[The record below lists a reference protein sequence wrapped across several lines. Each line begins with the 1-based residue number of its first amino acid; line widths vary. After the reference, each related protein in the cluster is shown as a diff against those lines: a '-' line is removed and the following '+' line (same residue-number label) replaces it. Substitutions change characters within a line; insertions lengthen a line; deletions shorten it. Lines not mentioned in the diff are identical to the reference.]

1 MQVQKEGKIGAVMTV
16 EEGGVYEGSIEK
28 LHTLYDLGVRIST
41 LTWNFPNELGFP
53 NPAQEE
59 GKPYLPDLENGL
71 TPTGITFVEE
81 MERLGLK
88 GPHVSCLY
96 YLSLYDELT
105 AAELCERCD
114 EDKAAISRS
123 LDDLEKNGYITCAS
137 GAGKRYKSPLRL
149 TERGKAVG
157 RAIGE
162 KITRIVEAASEG
174 LSEAERQTMY
184 RALALVS
191 ENLERIYT
199 HKKTA
204 GDRAARDEQ

>member
-1 MQVQKEGKIGAVMTV
+1 MEERFETFTV
-16 EEGGVYEGSIEK
+16 LI
-28 LHTLYDLGVRIST
+28 TRISRSIKRIK
-41 LTWNFPNELGFP
+41 
-53 NPAQEE
+53 A
-59 GKPYLPDLENGL
+59 D
-71 TPTGITFVEE
+71 E
-81 MERLGLK
+81 MADFELK

-96 YLSLYDELT
+96 YLSQRDGMT

-162 KITRIVEAASEG
+162 KIMRIVEAASEG

-199 HKKTA
+199 HKKTE

>member
-1 MQVQKEGKIGAVMTV
+1 MEERFETFTV
-16 EEGGVYEGSIEK
+16 LI
-28 LHTLYDLGVRIST
+28 TRISRSIKRIK
-41 LTWNFPNELGFP
+41 
-53 NPAQEE
+53 A
-59 GKPYLPDLENGL
+59 D
-71 TPTGITFVEE
+71 E
-81 MERLGLK
+81 MADFELK

-96 YLSLYDELT
+96 YLSQRDGMT

-204 GDRAARDEQ
+204 GDRAARDETITEEKHECSDHCGFDGRHARAHEGPFSHRAAHGAFWRGGVHRRRDHRQAPLL

>member
-1 MQVQKEGKIGAVMTV
+1 MEDRFETFTV
-16 EEGGVYEGSIEK
+16 LIA
-28 LHTLYDLGVRIST
+28 RISRSIRR
-41 LTWNFPNELGFP
+41 LK
-53 NPAQEE
+53 A
-59 GKPYLPDLENGL
+59 
-71 TPTGITFVEE
+71 EE

-162 KITRIVEAASEG
+162 KIMRIVEAASEG

-184 RALALVS
+184 RALSLVG
-191 ENLERIYT
+191 ENLERNYT

>member
-1 MQVQKEGKIGAVMTV
+1 MEDRFETFTV
-16 EEGGVYEGSIEK
+16 LIA
-28 LHTLYDLGVRIST
+28 RISRSIRR
-41 LTWNFPNELGFP
+41 LK
-53 NPAQEE
+53 A
-59 GKPYLPDLENGL
+59 
-71 TPTGITFVEE
+71 EE

-199 HKKTA
+199 HKKTT
-204 GDRAARDEQ
+204 GDLTARDRQ

>member
-1 MQVQKEGKIGAVMTV
+1 MEERFETFTV
-16 EEGGVYEGSIEK
+16 LI
-28 LHTLYDLGVRIST
+28 TRISRSIKRIK
-41 LTWNFPNELGFP
+41 
-53 NPAQEE
+53 A
-59 GKPYLPDLENGL
+59 D
-71 TPTGITFVEE
+71 E
-81 MERLGLK
+81 MADFELK

-96 YLSLYDELT
+96 YLSQQDGMT

-191 ENLERIYT
+191 ENLERIYIHQT
-199 HKKTA
+199 ITEEKHECSDHCGFDGRHA
-204 GDRAARDEQ
+204 RAHEGPFSHRAAHGALWRRGVYRRCDHR

>member
-1 MQVQKEGKIGAVMTV
+1 MEDRFETFTV
-16 EEGGVYEGSIEK
+16 LIA
-28 LHTLYDLGVRIST
+28 RISRSIRR
-41 LTWNFPNELGFP
+41 LK
-53 NPAQEE
+53 A
-59 GKPYLPDLENGL
+59 
-71 TPTGITFVEE
+71 EE

-162 KITRIVEAASEG
+162 KIMRIVEAASEG

-199 HKKTA
+199 HKKMT
-204 GDRAARDEQ
+204 GDLTARDRQ